1 MDRTSPC
8 VPPQCS
14 ESVRKS
20 NLHYTYITHVMY
32 TYVMKRLQIM
42 IDEELDEALEREALR
57 TKTSKAALIREYV
70 RERLDSLPPLD
81 ADPLWRMAGNDNF
94 EPESIDDVVYR

>member
-1 MDRTSPC
+1 MILAKPTDA
-8 VPPQCS
+8 
-14 ESVRKS
+14 
-20 NLHYTYITHVMY
+20 YTYIMTLVYNHH
-32 TYVMKRLQIM
+32 MKRLQIM

-81 ADPLWRMAGNDNF
+81 SDPLWRMAGFDDF